1 MSVVDSTQ
9 VREHH
14 PPKKECTFDDFDQ
27 LPKKYTHN
35 MTLMSRYKGQLLGGS
50 AKKIWARPKKT
61 FSFWEVF
68 PKCKRYYIHCIMQ
81 RVESERLNNFEPIE
95 KYFA

>member
-50 AKKIWARPKKT
+50 AKFFGQGPR
-61 FSFWEVF
+61 
-68 PKCKRYYIHCIMQ
+68 KRFLFGRCFLSVRGIIYI
-81 RVESERLNNFEPIE
+81 V
-95 KYFA
+95 